1 MNVMEYIVAEQK
13 RQEMTNAEFADR
25 LPFSRQRYE
34 EILKQADCRFLIVR
48 TMLKALGKDIAI
60 RNADG
65 SMPDFDTRKF
75 VDGLDKVNTS
85 YAKVKAIVEN
95 AGQAFFVVEDG
106 ASDSAPPCEESRI

>member
-13 RQEMTNAEFADR
+13 RQEMTNAEFAER

-48 TMLKALGKDIAI
+48 TMLKALGKDIEV

-75 VDGLDKVNTS
+75 VDGLDGVNTS
-85 YAKVKAIVEN
+85 YAKVKAIVES
-95 AGQAFFVVEDG
+95 AGQAFFIIEGG
-106 ASDSAPPCEESRI
+106 ASDGAPLNEERRI